1 MQKLFEKNLKF
12 FYENLPKYYQL
23 ITSIKKR
30 NFLIKNDNLYFNNTP
45 VYPNSISTDSKA
57 IATSPLTN
65 PLWKK
70 EFFIKPQK
78 WDEKKFYKTGK
89 IINSFIQEKENYAF
103 DSDFLPTTMLFG
115 LLSGAHLEILQNNY
129 YFQSLFIYEP
139 NPEFFAISLYF
150 VDYEKLYKKLDKR
163 LFLWIGGEIDYF
175 AIEKFFYERIVTSSF
190 LNIYYKAYNHPLIDD
205 AIIKFSN
212 IQASKLRGWGTYE
225 DEMIGINNHKKN
237 INNFP
242 LLSKKEKINAP
253 FCVIANGKSLEKSID
268 FIKKNQNSMILVS
281 VGTALKPLL
290 KHNITPD
297 FHIEQE
303 RIEILPEVL
312 KDTLPN
318 FNGYFV
324 GASVV
329 RNEVFNMAKNPLM
342 FIREAFS
349 LEECYPS
356 LHGSSP
362 IVGNAGFAFAANYTD
377 TIYLCGMD
385 LGFKI
390 GEKKH
395 ASGSFYDSRDDI
407 AKDGIK
413 IKGNFEEYVYTDSL
427 YLSSKDKIE
436 KMIKLLNLKVYNLS
450 DGAYINGSIPLKD
463 ATLNSIDKNKITPK
477 ILKTFSNKNFNECNV
492 ELNSLINALKKAFLL
507 KVSNQ
512 KELTGMVDFIED
524 MIKEYAKIDKKAFTL
539 IKGSLFHILIN
550 FYANS
555 FSLNLKEIKKAQNTI
570 SENLDIFSK

>member
-1 MQKLFEKNLKF
+1 MQRLFEKNLKF
-12 FYENLPKYYQL
+12 FYENLPQYYKL
-23 ITSIKKR
+23 ITSIKNR
-30 NFLIKNDNLYFNNTP
+30 NFLIKNDNLYHNNAP
-45 VYPNSISTDSKA
+45 VYPDSISKDSRL
-57 IATSPLTN
+57 IASNPLNN
-65 PLWKK
+65 PLWQK
-70 EFFIKPQK
+70 EFFINPQK
-78 WDEKKFYKTGK
+78 WDEEKFYKTGK
-89 IINSFIQEKENYAF
+89 IINSFLKEKSSYSF

-115 LLSGAHLEILQNNY
+115 LLSGAHLELLQNRY
-129 YFQSLFIYEP
+129 HFQSLFVYEP
-139 NPEFFAISLYF
+139 NPEFFAISAYF

-190 LNIYYKAYNHPLIDD
+190 LNIYYKAYEHPLIND
-205 AIIKFSN
+205 AISKFSN

-225 DEMIGINNHKKN
+225 DEIIGINNHKKN
-237 INNFP
+237 INRYP
-242 LLSKKEKINAP
+242 LLSKKLKTKAP
-253 FCVIANGKSLEKSID
+253 FCVIANGKSLENSIE
-268 FIKKNQNSMILVS
+268 FIKKNEGSMVLVS

-290 KHNITPD
+290 KHGIQPD

-312 KDTLPN
+312 KDTLPE

-329 RNEVFNMAKNPLM
+329 REEVFKMAKKPLM

-356 LHGSSP
+356 LLGSSP
-362 IVGNAGFAFAANYTD
+362 IVGNAGFAFAANFTD

-395 ASGSFYDSRDDI
+395 ASGSFYDSTDDV

-413 IKGNFEEYVYTDSL
+413 IKGNFGNFVYTDSL

-450 DGAYINGSIPLKD
+450 DGAYIEGSTPLKD
-463 ATLNSIDKNKITPK
+463 ADLPKTDKEIEK
-477 ILKTFSNKNFNECNV
+477 ILTAFSDKKFSPCEVNLKPLV
-492 ELNSLINALKKAFLL
+492 NAVKKAILL
-507 KVSNQ
+507 NISNQ
-512 KELTGMVDFIED
+512 KELTGAVDFIED
-524 MIKEYAKIDKKAFTL
+524 LIKEYAKIDKKAFTL

-550 FYANS
+550 FYANAFAMES
-555 FSLNLKEIKKAQNTI
+555 KEIKQAQETI
-570 SENLDIFSK
+570 SEKLDIFNR